1 MGKSMKKLIIVI
13 LSMFLF
19 LSCNEQEPD
28 PIYITDAI
36 TSSDQQTL
44 DILSFN
50 IQIFGRAKASK
61 PEVMDIIVD
70 IIDDYDL
77 ISIQEMRDSS
87 GDSAR
92 ILYSMMPEY
101 YEMWLSPREGRSNSK
116 EQVIILYDTRELDF
130 IESTN
135 YPDPQ
140 DIFERSPYTI
150 YFRTDNGE
158 FDFNFTSV
166 HLAPGDVD
174 AELLGLVSVI
184 NSLQQKDKDII
195 LVGDFNADGRYF
207 DEDEIFDYF
216 NDQEYEWVI
225 TNEFDTTVAPSD
237 NTYDRIIIN
246 QELVQFVNEYGTIVF
261 DDLVNGFEV
270 KEVSDHYPV
279 YMKLDY

>member
-1 MGKSMKKLIIVI
+1 MKKLIIVI
-13 LSMFLF
+13 LSIFLF
-19 LSCNEQEPD
+19 FSCNEEEPE

-36 TSSDQQTL
+36 TGNVQQTL

-50 IQIFGRAKASK
+50 IQIFGRTKASK
-61 PEVMDIIVD
+61 PEVMEVIVD

-77 ISIQEMRDSS
+77 ISIQEMRDIS

-140 DIFERSPYTI
+140 DVFERSPYTI
-150 YFRTDNGE
+150 YFRTDDRA
-158 FDFNFTSV
+158 FDFHFTSV
-166 HLAPGDVD
+166 HLAPGDVEN
-174 AELLGLVSVI
+174 ELRALARVI
-184 NSLQQKDKDII
+184 NDLQESGDKDII
-195 LVGDFNADGRYF
+195 LVGDFNADGSYF

-216 NDQEYEWVI
+216 NDEEYEWVI
-225 TNEFDTTVAPSD
+225 TNDMNTTVAQSD

-246 QELVQFVNEYGTIVF
+246 EELISAINSFGVVYF
-261 DDLVNGFEV
+261 DDMVSGFDV
-270 KEVSDHYPV
+270 DDVSDHYPIYV
-279 YMKLDY
+279 EIIY